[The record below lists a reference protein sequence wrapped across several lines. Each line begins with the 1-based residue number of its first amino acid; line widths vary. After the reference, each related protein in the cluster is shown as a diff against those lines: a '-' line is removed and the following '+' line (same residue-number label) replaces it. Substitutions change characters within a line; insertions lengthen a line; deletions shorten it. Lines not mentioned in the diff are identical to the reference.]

1 MTSMLGD
8 AFGDQILIPISKS
21 SERRAEREREGCI
34 NRICLLIRFSH
45 IVPSAAPQ
53 GDVLSSFFWVCC
65 HWMQCGCQLGPSV
78 EEPSD
83 PAVLGT
89 GQLRQDVF
97 PC

>member
-45 IVPSAAPQ
+45 IV
-53 GDVLSSFFWVCC
+53 L
-65 HWMQCGCQLGPSV
+65 
-78 EEPSD
+78 
-83 PAVLGT
+83 
-89 GQLRQDVF
+89 QLRHKVMCSRPSSGSAVIGCNVDASLALQLKSHQIR